1 MDSCQN
7 ELITC
12 FGFSKTYGAALHFF
26 QLCRSHSE
34 MSSRRSHDSQISL
47 SQASHIE
54 TKNKEG
60 SVKSKGKCRV
70 KDKQMPNNKKKKAK
84 ETYKQAGKHIL
95 FWVVYWPFVILVLIG
110 LFGHQRQIGVR
121 DVVVIEATMQTAG

>member
-1 MDSCQN
+1 
-7 ELITC
+7 
-12 FGFSKTYGAALHFF
+12 
-26 QLCRSHSE
+26 

-70 KDKQMPNNKKKKAK
+70 KDKQKPNNKKKGQRNLQ
-84 ETYKQAGKHIL
+84 TGWQTH
-95 FWVVYWPFVILVLIG
+95 LVLGRILALCYPG
-110 LFGHQRQIGVR
+110 SHRALRPPAANWCPGRGC
-121 DVVVIEATMQTAG
+121 D